1 MSDKN
6 KSELADLARSE
17 GWKNC
22 MNHLGEPD
30 FPAFDIHWDHFPG
43 VNAPLW
49 PRPGSLLVMRHLG
62 IPESESVTRHNWLDC
77 EGFPGHGSFWIA
89 TQYFAELNDQEL
101 HQIFLPLNGADDN
114 FNCPAFATWADLDS
128 LRLTPDFFWSAP
140 AP

>member
-1 MSDKN
+1 MSDKD
-6 KSELADLARSE
+6 KSALADLARSE

-49 PRPGSLLVMRHLG
+49 PRPGSLLVMRNWT
-62 IPESESVTRHNWLDC
+62 PESERARKH
-77 EGFPGHGSFWIA
+77 FAPGHGSFWIA
-89 TQYFAELNDQEL
+89 TQYFAELNDQEM

-128 LRLTPDFFWSAP
+128 LRLTPVFFWSAP